1 MEYHKIEYSEVL
13 KELNS
18 SLSGLSNNEAKNR
31 LKILQ
36 SLTTKISFIIKIYR
50 KL

>member
-1 MEYHKIEYSEVL
+1 MEYHKIEYTKVL

-31 LKILQ
+31 L
-36 SLTTKISFIIKIYR
+36 IKES
-50 KL
+50 